1 MFQVGD
7 KAVYPGHGVG
17 EIVAIETRE
26 IMGKP
31 MEVYVMRILERDM
44 TIIVPV
50 AKSQEIG
57 LRRVMD
63 DQEMDRVFHVLRQR
77 RRVNDSQ
84 TWNRRF
90 RAYSEK
96 IRTGSAVE
104 IAKVLRDLYLLRAGK
119 NLSYGEKRMLNTA
132 MELLTQEIAVASGE
146 HPQQAEA
153 RILSA
158 FQDVSGAN
166 AEG

>member
-1 MFQVGD
+1 MFRVGD

-17 EIVAIETRE
+17 EITAIETRV

-50 AKSQEIG
+50 AKSRHIG
-57 LRRVMD
+57 LRQVMGGD
-63 DQEMDRVFHVLRQR
+63 EIDRVFHVLRQR
-77 RRVNDSQ
+77 KRVSDGQ

-104 IAKVLRDLYLLRAGK
+104 IAKVLRDLYLLRSGK
-119 NLSYGEKRMLNTA
+119 TLSYGEKRMLNTA
-132 MELLTQEIAVASGE
+132 MELLTQEIAVANDE
-146 HPQQAEA
+146 PPTQAEA

-158 FQDVSGAN
+158 FQDVAVKT
-166 AEG
+166 EG